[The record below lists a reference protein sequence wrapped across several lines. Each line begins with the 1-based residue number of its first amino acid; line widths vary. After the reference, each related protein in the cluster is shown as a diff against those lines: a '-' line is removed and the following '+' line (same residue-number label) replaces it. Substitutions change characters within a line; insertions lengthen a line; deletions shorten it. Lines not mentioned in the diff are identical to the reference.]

1 MCMKVW
7 GLWFN
12 QVKTFR
18 SRQTVYLIAVEEHMS
33 ILHFKTFKFF
43 LIVNEPMNNGLM
55 VNSKV

>member
-1 MCMKVW
+1 MKVW